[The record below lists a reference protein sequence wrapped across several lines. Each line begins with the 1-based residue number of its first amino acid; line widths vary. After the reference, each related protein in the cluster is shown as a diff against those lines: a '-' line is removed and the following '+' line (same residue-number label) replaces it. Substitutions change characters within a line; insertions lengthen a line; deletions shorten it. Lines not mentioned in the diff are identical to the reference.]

1 MNIRFSEIDTEV
13 PNQPGIYE
21 IHTDTGVALKVGIA
35 SNLRKRLRQH
45 RASLQ
50 SCLPLKKPDG
60 DRSDPNQVQSKRSIL
75 AKHLYYDTSIA
86 PGIDLRLQLERRLFL
101 EQKCHIVF
109 TVAETIAQAR
119 EWERQREGSGVYR
132 YTGTVVKR

>member
-1 MNIRFSEIDTEV
+1 MNIGFSEINSKV
-13 PNQPGIYE
+13 PEKPRVYE
-21 IHTDTGVALKVGIA
+21 IHTDAGVALKVGIG
-35 SNLRKRLRQH
+35 SNLRKRLLQH

-50 SCLPLKKPDG
+50 SCLPLKKGRG

-86 PGIDLRLQLERRLFL
+86 PGIDLRLESERRLFL
-101 EQKCHIVF
+101 EEKCHIIF
-109 TVAETIAQAR
+109 TVAESIEQAR
-119 EWERQREGSGVYR
+119 EWERQREGSGAYR